1 MFALYLSVYKYKS
14 KYSMPFQK
22 KHKLGALPFNEEPFD
37 KSPLCVRVREGVK
50 DKLKTIPNWQERLRN
65 LIDEFIEDNDN
76 CQ

>member
-1 MFALYLSVYKYKS
+1 
-14 KYSMPFQK
+14 MPQLLQVF
-22 KHKLGALPFNEEPFD
+22 PFNEEPFD